1 MNITQLYLES
11 IASLKAHRLR
21 TILSMLGVVIGVM
34 SVTLMIALGT
44 SIQTV
49 VNKQLTMLGKNIL
62 LVSTNTENANQR
74 AASAA
79 LPELTISDI
88 ESLRV
93 LPSVLGVAPVVQTNS
108 IVSNAGSD
116 VKSSVLGSDETMLSL
131 RGWTLSS
138 GSGITS
144 EDVKSNSRVAIIGQ
158 SIKDSLF
165 FLQDP
170 IYKYV
175 RIDGVPFQIIGVL
188 GTTGKSFD
196 GTNLGTMMIV
206 PHTAASIYLLNSPK
220 TEVIHYGV
228 LQARSSEQT
237 KATGEKI
244 LSLLRESHGKSKF
257 GEDLYQ
263 ITDLASV
270 SKGASLIVSA
280 LAFMLGAVSIVSL
293 GVGGIGIMNI
303 MLVSVTERTR
313 EIGIRLAIGAKR
325 KNILSQFLFES
336 VIICLIGAAIGIIF
350 SIGIASI
357 ISNLSSYTLTI
368 EFSAIAVSVGFATS
382 VGLFFGFFPAQKA
395 ARLMPAESL
404 RS

>member
-21 TILSMLGVVIGVM
+21 TVLSMLGVVIGVM

-44 SIQTV
+44 SIQTI

-62 LVSTNTENANQR
+62 LVSTNTENANER
-74 AASAA
+74 VGSIA

-88 ESLRV
+88 ESLKV

-108 IVSNAGSD
+108 IVSNAGRD
-116 VKSSVLGSDETMLSL
+116 IKSSVLGSDETMLSL

-138 GSGITS
+138 GSGVTS
-144 EDVKSNSRVAIIGQ
+144 EDVKSNSRVVIIGQ
-158 SIKDSLF
+158 SIKNSLF

-175 RIDGVPFQIIGVL
+175 RIDGVPFQVIGVL

-206 PHTAASIYLLNSPK
+206 PYTAASIYLLNSAN

-244 LSLLRESHGKSKF
+244 LSLLRENHGKSKF

-270 SKGASLIVSA
+270 SKGANLIVSA

-336 VIICLIGAAIGIIF
+336 VIICLIGAAIGILF

-395 ARLMPAESL
+395 AKLMPAESL

>member
-1 MNITQLYLES
+1 MNAAQLYRES
-11 IASLKAHRLR
+11 IMSLKAHRLR
-21 TILSMLGVVIGVM
+21 TLLSMLGVVIGVM
-34 SVTLMIALGT
+34 AVTLMIALGT

-62 LVSTNTENANQR
+62 LVTANTENANQR
-74 AASAA
+74 AANAT

-108 IVSNAGSD
+108 MVSNAGRD
-116 VKSSVLGSDETMLSL
+116 IKSSVLGSDETMLLL

-138 GSGITS
+138 GSGITQ
-144 EDVKSNSRVAIIGQ
+144 EDVKSNSRVVIIGK
-158 SIKDSLF
+158 SIKNSLF

-175 RIDGVPFQIIGVL
+175 RIDGVPFQVIGVL

-196 GTNLGTMMIV
+196 GTNLDTMMIV
-206 PHTAASIYLLNSPK
+206 PYTSASIYLLNAPK
-220 TEVIHYGV
+220 TDVIHYGI

-237 KATGEKI
+237 GATGEKV
-244 LSLLRESHGKSKF
+244 LSLLRERHGKSKF

-270 SKGASLIVSA
+270 SKGAGLIVSA

-325 KNILSQFLFES
+325 KHIRSQFLLES
-336 VIICLIGAAIGIIF
+336 VIICLIGAAIGILL
-350 SIGIASI
+350 SVSIASLV
-357 ISNLSSYTLTI
+357 SAFSSYPLKI
-368 EFSAIAVSVGFATS
+368 ELSAIAVSVGFATS